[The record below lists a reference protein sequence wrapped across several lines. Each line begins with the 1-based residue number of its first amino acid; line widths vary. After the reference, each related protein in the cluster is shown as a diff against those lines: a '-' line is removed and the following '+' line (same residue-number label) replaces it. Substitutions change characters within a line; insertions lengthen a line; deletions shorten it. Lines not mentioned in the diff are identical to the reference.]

1 MSRMLKMKKHFFEHC
16 ETMNYLKRVG
26 GGGSKF
32 LSIFIIFILIN
43 LVIKNR
49 SSIKR

>member
-26 GGGSKF
+26 GGGF
-32 LSIFIIFILIN
+32 EIFIDIYYFYFN
-43 LVIKNR
+43 
-49 SSIKR
+49 

>member
-16 ETMNYLKRVG
+16 ETMNYLKRV